1 MRRAAGRGAPRR
13 GPQGSPTDLLH
24 ERNAFLIGVK
34 MSIRTWSAVVLLFL
48 VASVPF
54 AVIAQSPPAASGATL
69 HGVVLDPDNA
79 LIPGATLALT
89 SASGTA
95 QSTVSKSD
103 GTYTFRNLATGAYVL
118 NVTAPGFA
126 RSEE

>member
-1 MRRAAGRGAPRR
+1 MVVAARRAF
-13 GPQGSPTDLLH
+13 PQ
-24 ERNAFLIGVK
+24 NAVFSSVGVK

-54 AVIAQSPPAASGATL
+54 VTLAQPSPVPPGATL
-69 HGVVLDPDNA
+69 HGVVVDPDDA
-79 LIPGATLALT
+79 LIPGATVALT

-95 QSTVSKSD
+95 QSTVSKND

-118 NVTAPGFA
+118 NVTAPGLA
-126 RSEE
+126 GSVNSMIRRGSRGE